1 MTKIALK
8 MMTDTQLTES
18 APLSRVDHL
27 VDSFGRA
34 HTSLRLSLTDRCNLR
49 CGYCMEEE
57 ASFVPSSALLNVQE
71 LVGLASLFV
80 ELGIRRIRLTG
91 GEPLLRRDLPELVGK
106 LKSIEG
112 LQELTLTTN
121 GILLADMAKELRFA
135 GLDRLTISLDT
146 LDPLVFERIT
156 RRRGLEKVLAGV
168 DAACSA
174 GFQGTGINTVLLRGI
189 NDTEAGALI
198 RYAHGRGIRPRFI
211 ETMPIGAGEYERD
224 RFVPADDLLGL
235 IRNEFGSIE
244 HVAGNSP
251 SSPAKLFRVETGLIG
266 IIASVSEPFC
276 GHCDRLRLTADGKM
290 RSCLFALE
298 ETDLL
303 PLIRGVGV
311 SKARSSLIQ
320 AISGN
325 VWAKRSGHGMHE
337 DGFTKP
343 SRTMHSIGG

>member
-8 MMTDTQLTES
+8 MVMETRLTES
-18 APLSRVDHL
+18 AQVSRVDPL

-57 ASFVPSSALLNVQE
+57 TSFLPSDVLLNVRE
-71 LVGLASLFV
+71 FVELASLFV
-80 ELGIRRIRLTG
+80 DLGIRRIRLTG
-91 GEPLLRRDLPELVGK
+91 GEPLLRRDLPELVCK
-106 LKSIEG
+106 LKGIKG

-121 GILLADMAKELRFA
+121 GILLADMAKELRSA

-146 LDPLVFERIT
+146 LDPWVFERIA
-156 RRRGLEKVLAGV
+156 RRSGLGKVLAGV

-198 RYAHGRGIRPRFI
+198 RYAHERRIRPRFI
-211 ETMPIGAGEYERD
+211 ETMPIGAGEYEKD
-224 RFVPADDLLGL
+224 RFVPAKDLLGL
-235 IRNEFGSIE
+235 IQNEFGNVE
-244 HVAGNSP
+244 PVTGDSP
-251 SSPAKLFRVETGLIG
+251 SSPAKLYRVDSGLIG

-276 GHCDRLRLTADGKM
+276 GQCDRLRLTADGKM
-290 RSCLFALE
+290 RSCLFSLE

-303 PLIRGVGV
+303 PLIRATVD
-311 SKARSSLIQ
+311 STDRDLLIQ
-320 AISGN
+320 AIAGS

-337 DGFTKP
+337 HGFTKP
-343 SRTMHSIGG
+343 LRTMHSIGG